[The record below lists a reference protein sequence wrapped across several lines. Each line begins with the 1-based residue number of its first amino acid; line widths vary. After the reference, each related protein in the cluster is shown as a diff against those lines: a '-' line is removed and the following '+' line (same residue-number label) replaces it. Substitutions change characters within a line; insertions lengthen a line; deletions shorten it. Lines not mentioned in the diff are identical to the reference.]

1 MKAKII
7 LSLTLAFFLIAFTLG
22 LYSGESSYYDL
33 TNEIENLQN
42 FTCNITSERYD
53 LEGLNFS
60 VNDTGFIIHTQ
71 VNYKPDNL
79 TISCLLNGIKEVKS
93 NSPSQIILK
102 EDSLEEQYKDTL
114 KENEKILFNI
124 GSNHHTFT
132 LKKVYKNYATFSMRS
147 EEQIFN
153 LSIGECK
160 IINLEERVKVCL
172 LDIISRKADI
182 SIESIKN
189 EETNKTIIEENKTNN
204 SVIIENNNIEPKE
217 EKDYSWII
225 NISAFILGVILVLIF
240 RTKKKKET
248 YEK

>member
-1 MKAKII
+1 MKKII
-7 LSLTLAFFLIAFTLG
+7 IFNLVLGIFLISFTLG
-22 LYSGESSYYDL
+22 LYSGENSYYDL

-71 VNYKPDNL
+71 SDYKPDNL

-102 EDSLEEQYKDTL
+102 EDNLEEQYKDTL

-182 SIESIKN
+182 SIESIKSEETKN
-189 EETNKTIIEENKTNN
+189 NLEIINETNKSI
-204 SVIIENNNIEPKE
+204 VIENNNIEPKE

-225 NISAFILGVILVLIF
+225 NLSAFILGIILVILFKIIVK
-240 RTKKKKET
+240 RKK
-248 YEK
+248 